1 MRVNN
6 SCGSIV
12 DHRQCGPPVSGLQ
25 LKKQHARFLDVSL
38 RTTLGCHLQGNSSR
52 MIRAADESQSL
63 GQASHGCTVDRCLFH
78 LIHPCD
84 VIQAPA
90 ASLIRGSL
98 SGLTQFS
105 KAGSSRSPAASP
117 SASLPS
123 AIIFST
129 CPRQC
134 CGPSA
139 ASGCLPLWFHKF
151 AWPRAE
157 AMRRTHRQFSG
168 PPGPASPGLQR
179 TRNTKRLSYSHPLLP
194 PAAAS
199 QLGGK
204 HRQVQLPARS
214 GGIMPD
220 CRRCVVG

>member
-25 LKKQHARFLDVSL
+25 LKKQHAGFLDVSL

-105 KAGSSRSPAASP
+105 KAGSSRFAGSFPLGQLAFGHHLFDMP
-117 SASLPS
+117 TTMLRPVCGVGLL
-123 AIIFST
+123 AI
-129 CPRQC
+129 
-134 CGPSA
+134 
-139 ASGCLPLWFHKF
+139 
-151 AWPRAE
+151 
-157 AMRRTHRQFSG
+157 
-168 PPGPASPGLQR
+168 
-179 TRNTKRLSYSHPLLP
+179 
-194 PAAAS
+194 
-199 QLGGK
+199 
-204 HRQVQLPARS
+204 
-214 GGIMPD
+214 
-220 CRRCVVG
+220 VVS